1 MENTDSQFRSTLN
14 SVIPS
19 SPLRWLMFFFGI
31 SGLFVVYLLQDFS
44 YADAIVGPLEDRWTA
59 FIWNKIFRFMFNDVF
74 TLCVI
79 FSLFFE
85 RKYMLFAIYVQ
96 LFGLL
101 VLLPTYLGIKFY
113 WGDTYRNLDA
123 NLHRVVMNPVLLMLL
138 IPAFFIQKQS
148 KSSQ

>member
-1 MENTDSQFRSTLN
+1 
-14 SVIPS
+14 
-19 SPLRWLMFFFGI
+19 
-31 SGLFVVYLLQDFS
+31 
-44 YADAIVGPLEDRWTA
+44 
-59 FIWNKIFRFMFNDVF
+59 MFNDVF